1 MNNAYELFNLT
12 PDATREELEAAYAK
26 KREAYNPDRV
36 TEFGA
41 EFAELATQRRAELR
55 AAYLSL
61 RSALAAPPRLEEADE
76 RRRDRQTMW
85 MLAILVCIGI
95 LVPLTRD
102 IAVPDRTVAA
112 EGADLALAEAQQA
125 PGFAME
131 SIDGGLVSLADYQGD
146 VVLINIWATW
156 CPPCVREIP
165 RLVRLH
171 EQFGVQGFAV
181 LGVNTAWQDERSDVE
196 SFVRSRG
203 INYPVL
209 LDTDGGVSQA
219 YSGRLL
225 PTSYLVD
232 RDGKIVN
239 TYVGE
244 IDEAQLEEHIAA
256 LVETDQ

>member
-1 MNNAYELFNLT
+1 MNNAYELLNLT
-12 PDATREELEAAYAK
+12 PDATHDELEAAYAK
-26 KREAYNPDRV
+26 QREAYNPDRV
-36 TEFGA
+36 SELGA
-41 EFAELATQRRAELR
+41 EFAELAAQRREQLK

-61 RSALAAPPRLEEADE
+61 RSALAAPPRLEPADE
-76 RRRDRQTMW
+76 RRRDRQTIW
-85 MLAILVCIGI
+85 MLLILVCIGA

-102 IAVPDRTVAA
+102 IAVPDRTAVA
-112 EGADLALAEAQQA
+112 EGAEDSILTAQQA
-125 PGFAME
+125 PEFAME
-131 SIDGGLVSLADYQGD
+131 AIGGETVSLADYQGE

-171 EQFGVQGFAV
+171 EQFQAQGFAV

-196 SFVRSRG
+196 RFVQSQG
-203 INYPVL
+203 ISYPVL
-209 LDTDGGVSQA
+209 FDVEGEVSQS

-244 IDEAQLEEHIAA
+244 VDEAQLEEHIAA
-256 LVETDQ
+256 LIEKER